1 MFFLKEHSYNLTMN
15 YNYVSSVNAKYANL
29 VKL

>member
-15 YNYVSSVNAKYANL
+15 YNYVSSRQCKIMQIW
-29 VKL
+29 